1 MPLRPVANQ
10 APPAAPASA
19 APPGG
24 FAEGVGARGYGMR
37 GGRVGG
43 VFEGGCGCFWPFS
56 LRFTQAGV
64 PIGAKRQGLLSV
76 FPGQRNWPIAARSFN
91 SVKHSEIGQKLAMGR
106 QVPHRMGLGA
116 LAGRC
121 RVGWR
126 ASPSASGA
134 PAACLRHVV
143 GPARLLPAA
152 LRLLRGDPGASETSA
167 IPLPPL
173 TWRLAPPAAP
183 ALPPAAP
190 LGGFAGGG
198 CRFGDGRGRALPC
211 GASSVSLVTKLFS
224 GRRRRLPARTERRP
238 WREPSRR

>member
-1 MPLRPVANQ
+1 MGGGGGGAN
-10 APPAAPASA
+10 AGAA
-19 APPGG
+19 GQG
-24 FAEGVGARGYGMR
+24 AE
-37 GGRVGG
+37 G

-56 LRFTQAGV
+56 LWFTQAGV
-64 PIGAKRQGLLSV
+64 PIGAKRQDLLSV
-76 FPGQRNWPIAARSFN
+76 FPGQRNWPIAARSFG
-91 SVKHSEIGQKLAMGR
+91 SVKRSEIGQKLAMGR
-106 QVPHRMGLGA
+106 QVPHRTGLGA

-143 GPARLLPAA
+143 GPARLLPAV
-152 LRLLRGDPGASETSA
+152 LRLLRGDPGASGTSA
-167 IPLPPL
+167 TPLPPP
-173 TWRLAPPAAP
+173 TWRLASPAAP

-190 LGGFAGGG
+190 LGGFAPTR
-198 CRFGDGRGRALPC
+198 CRFGDGRGRALPR